1 MIIIGKEL
9 TIAFSAIDKL
19 VALFQ
24 NLEKA
29 EKKNDFTLVGYYLKV
44 RQRVMA
50 YDQGSHTWGF
60 DPRSW
65 AFSAFLGF

>member
-1 MIIIGKEL
+1 MIIIGKEKEL

-29 EKKNDFTLVGYYLKV
+29 EKKAVL
-44 RQRVMA
+44 R
-50 YDQGSHTWGF
+50 
-60 DPRSW
+60 
-65 AFSAFLGF
+65 